1 MAIFRIND
9 MKCGVCAARIQRS
22 ILAIDDAAKIGV
34 NARDKTVQVSGDL
47 SDADYMLAIQTAGY
61 TPELLALAEAEQANA
76 EKPQTKCCGST
87 SAKTSCCG

>member
-34 NARDKTVQVSGDL
+34 NQDKTVHVSGDL
-47 SDADYMLAIQTAGY
+47 SDTDYMLAIQTAGY
-61 TPELLALAEAEQANA
+61 APELLALATAEEANA

>member
-47 SDADYMLAIQTAGY
+47 SNTDYMLAIQTAGY
-61 TPELLALAEAEQANA
+61 TPELLALAAAEEVNA
-76 EKPQTKCCGST
+76 EKPQTKCCDST
-87 SAKTSCCG
+87 SAKASCCG